1 MNSVRKLIEELKKIE
16 ETCLGDEIINT
27 FEIKI
32 YDDRS
37 GSYVFVKVSNFG
49 IEVNWTDLGK

>member
-16 ETCLGDEIINT
+16 GICLDDEIINT

-37 GSYVFVKVSNFG
+37 GNYVFVKVSNFG
-49 IEVNWTDLGK
+49 IEVDWDDYYA